1 MTRSILITGC
11 SSGIGRAAADAFRDR
26 GWQVIAACRK
36 QADVERLAGEGFDA
50 VRIDHGDARSVE
62 AGWDAAMALTGG
74 RLDALFNNGGHG
86 MSGAAEDIPRAA
98 LELVFH
104 SNVFGVHQLTR
115 LAIPVMLAQG
125 HGRIV
130 MHSSVVGYAPLKW
143 RAAYVATKHALEG
156 LTKTMRVEL
165 RGTGIHMAILNT
177 GPVTSGFRHNS
188 AALFDAW
195 IDVDASRHAR
205 FYREDFMAQRR
216 SDAPSPFERPASA
229 VVRRLIHAVEA
240 PRPRLRYQIT
250 PPAYLGAALTRL
262 LPDRAQD
269 WLVARV

>member
-1 MTRSILITGC
+1 VTRSILITGC
-11 SSGIGRAAADAFRDR
+11 SSGIGLEAARTLRDR

-36 QADVERLAGEGFDA
+36 PADVEARAAEGFDA
-50 VRIDHGDARSVE
+50 VRIDHGDADSVE
-62 AGWDAAMALTGG
+62 AGWAAAMGLTGG

-86 MSGAAEDIPRAA
+86 MSGAAEDISRAA
-98 LELVFH
+98 LEHVFH

-115 LAIPVMLAQG
+115 LALPGMVAQG
-125 HGRIV
+125 AGRIV
-130 MHSSVVGYAPLKW
+130 MNSSVVGYAPLKW

-165 RGTGIHMAILNT
+165 RGSGVHVAILNT
-177 GPVTSGFRHNS
+177 GPVTSDFRHNS
-188 AALFDAW
+188 ADLFDTW

-205 FYREDFMAQRR
+205 FYREEFMAQRR

-229 VVRRLIHAVEA
+229 VVRRLVHAIEA

-250 PPAYLGAALTRL
+250 PPAYIGAALTRL

-269 WLVARV
+269 WLVSRV

>member
-1 MTRSILITGC
+1 MRSILITGC
-11 SSGIGRAAADAFRDR
+11 SSGIGLEAARTLRGR

-36 QADVERLAGEGFDA
+36 PADVERLAGDGFDT
-50 VRIDHGDARSVE
+50 VRIDHGDAESVE
-62 AGWDAAMALTGG
+62 AGWAAAMALTGG

-86 MSGAAEDIPRAA
+86 MSGAGEDIPRAA
-98 LELVFH
+98 LEHVFH

-115 LAIPVMLAQG
+115 LAIPGMIAQG
-125 HGRIV
+125 HGRVV

-165 RGTGIHMAILNT
+165 RGTGVHMAILNT
-177 GPVTSGFRHNS
+177 GPVTSGFRRNS
-188 AALFDAW
+188 AALFETW

-205 FYREDFMAQRR
+205 FYREEFMAQRQ

-229 VVRRLIHAVEA
+229 VVRRLVHAVEA

-250 PPAYLGAALTRL
+250 PPAYMGAALTRI
-262 LPDRAQD
+262 LPDWAQD